1 MRGRSMGPSRSDNR
15 AIKRRPLDPL
25 HVGRRLL
32 SRPPLEVADLIR
44 VAGQKFTEASRR
56 WINGQHRKVLAAI
69 VRCRTAALGG
79 HRDRCVRCGY
89 PWATGLPAVMIY
101 ETFFTISENSL
112 SVNALIV
119 VVLAL
124 PFEAMER
131 AVAAATSSL
140 GPSVTATMGSTSTRP
155 SEQFA

>member
-1 MRGRSMGPSRSDNR
+1 
-15 AIKRRPLDPL
+15 
-25 HVGRRLL
+25 
-32 SRPPLEVADLIR
+32 
-44 VAGQKFTEASRR
+44 
-56 WINGQHRKVLAAI
+56 
-69 VRCRTAALGG
+69 
-79 HRDRCVRCGY
+79 
-89 PWATGLPAVMIY
+89 MIY